1 LVTRRSFIEAGAAA
15 ALASA
20 TKVSFSATSE
30 DPTWQHGISILG
42 SPRYRAEFRQF
53 EYVNASAPKGGAARQ
68 AAIGTFDSFNL
79 VVAGVKGDLVEGIKL
94 IRHADGAFLGRAG
107 E

>member
-1 LVTRRSFIEAGAAA
+1 MTGRLTLVSRRSFIGDGAAA

-20 TKVSFSATSE
+20 TKVNFSVPSE
-30 DPTWQHGISILG
+30 APTWQHGISILG
-42 SPRYRAEFRQF
+42 SPRYRPGFRQF

-79 VVAGVKGDLVEGIKL
+79 VVAGVKGHLVEGIEL
-94 IRHADGAFLGRAG
+94 
-107 E
+107 